1 MFIIKKTNKTTK
13 SKEKSLKIPKKN
25 FYFYFTG
32 YQSVGVPGEVH
43 GLWTAF
49 KRFGSGKIAW
59 MDLLMPTV
67 NLLTEGQAII
77 INI

>member
-1 MFIIKKTNKTTK
+1 
-13 SKEKSLKIPKKN
+13 
-25 FYFYFTG
+25 
-32 YQSVGVPGEVH
+32 VPGEVH

-67 NLLTEGQAII
+67 NLLTEGQATTL
-77 INI
+77 INILNLKLQ